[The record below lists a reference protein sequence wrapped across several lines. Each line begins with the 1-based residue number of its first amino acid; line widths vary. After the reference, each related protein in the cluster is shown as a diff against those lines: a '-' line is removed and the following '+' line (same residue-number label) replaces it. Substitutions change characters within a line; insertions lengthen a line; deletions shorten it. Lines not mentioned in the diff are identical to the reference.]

1 MKFLKGEYVER
12 VFDGAVGI
20 VTQIQEQGDGSVGYK
35 VDLMR
40 VPLEGLDDDQWW
52 GTESAW
58 RHHHRVH
65 AHVSTESRDCD
76 GDYSRG
82 HIDRLSALE
91 RCESYGDL
99 TFKQRVISSV
109 VSVYAEQGTLE
120 VKPDSVHWFEQTDE
134 GYIRTHI
141 EWCEDEHV
149 GEDETY
155 QRDHRAE
162 AAGY

>member
-12 VFDGAVGI
+12 VLDNAVGI
-20 VTQIQEQGDGSVGYK
+20 VTEIQEYNGGHVYK
-35 VDLMR
+35 VDLLR
-40 VPLEGLDDDQWW
+40 SDDDEWI
-52 GTESAW
+52 GTADAW
-58 RHHHRVH
+58 RPHHRVH

-76 GDYSRG
+76 GDYRRG
-82 HIDRLSALE
+82 HIDRLSSPE

-109 VSVYAEQGTLE
+109 VSVYAEEATLTVTPE
-120 VKPDSVHWFEQTDE
+120 SVEWNERTEE
-134 GYIRTHI
+134 GYTRTHI

-155 QRDHRAE
+155 SRDLRAE
-162 AAGY
+162 AMGY